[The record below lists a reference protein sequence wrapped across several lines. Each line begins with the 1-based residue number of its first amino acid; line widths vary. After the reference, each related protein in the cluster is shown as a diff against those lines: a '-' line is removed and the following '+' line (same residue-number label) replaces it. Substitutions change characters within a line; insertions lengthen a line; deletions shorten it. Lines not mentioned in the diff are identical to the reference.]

1 MKPRGR
7 CQRPPSVEH
16 EGQQMDDEEFAQHVR
31 TGTAR
36 RMSELR
42 VRQGKVAFVQRERK
56 GKAAQSISSVLEE
69 HTRDAVVIAKV
80 MALLQPC
87 TDKFEDFH
95 RLAKV
100 IVLTLLLYS

>member
-1 MKPRGR
+1 MHILL
-7 CQRPPSVEH
+7 CTYYCTH
-16 EGQQMDDEEFAQHVR
+16 
-31 TGTAR
+31 T
-36 RMSELR
+36 
-42 VRQGKVAFVQRERK
+42 QGKVAQI
-56 GKAAQSISSVLEE
+56 SSSVLEE
-69 HTRDAVVIAKV
+69 HTTDAVVIAKV